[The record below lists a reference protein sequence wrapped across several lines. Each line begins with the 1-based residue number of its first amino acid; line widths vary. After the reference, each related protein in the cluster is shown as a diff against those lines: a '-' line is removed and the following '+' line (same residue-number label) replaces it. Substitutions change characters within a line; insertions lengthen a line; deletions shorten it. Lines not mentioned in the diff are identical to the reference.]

1 MVKAKKSKDGL
12 TTLTRVTVMK
22 KSGQV
27 WVSGLPPPNG
37 GYQSKAY
44 DSQRSKPTAEERK
57 IYDSRRTKQNKALDI
72 RVADVAREA
81 MAADD
86 PQRSR
91 GSFTDDEMRAWMRQK
106 LTGEPRVKSMIDFT
120 AVNQYRPDLGVSVA
134 IDSFVNM
141 VPSKK
146 GWQSG
151 SGVGSAEIYKA
162 VISSLPRPSSKRT
175 HRSPRTHT
183 LRAN

>member
-1 MVKAKKSKDGL
+1 
-12 TTLTRVTVMK
+12 
-22 KSGQV
+22 
-27 WVSGLPPPNG
+27 
-37 GYQSKAY
+37 
-44 DSQRSKPTAEERK
+44 
-57 IYDSRRTKQNKALDI
+57 
-72 RVADVAREA
+72 

-120 AVNQYRPDLGVSVA
+120 AVNQYRPDLGVSIA

-151 SGVGSAEIYKA
+151 SGAGSAEIYKA
-162 VISSLPRPSSKRT
+162 VYFITPPAFFKENPPLTEDAHFTRELDLSAPDCAQVPGWIGRFLNLAFNRARFCSSKCVVCGKWVKREGL
-175 HRSPRTHT
+175 P
-183 LRAN
+183 